1 MNLYNKIQITDKYLH
16 NMIMYVVFHIFFPHH
31 QDHCHLMH
39 RGITYNFHSHRSVV
53 TGNLLPPVSADMSA
67 RIIRDEVEDREE
79 ENESQLFQFHL
90 RDGSLAVKIQV
101 YNLNEPV
108 GLQDLPAATRL

>member
-1 MNLYNKIQITDKYLH
+1 
-16 NMIMYVVFHIFFPHH
+16 
-31 QDHCHLMH
+31 MH

-108 GLQDLPAATRL
+108 GLQDLPAATRLYRALYYYRSGQPIHATVQSEIRNHFA